1 MDIVNNVVVT
11 LKREDIQE
19 LVKDALKKQGYAI
32 IGDININSRKVTT
45 GYGMAEHDEVVFD
58 SITVNAKK
66 EDNG

>member
-1 MDIVNNVVVT
+1 MDITNNIVVT

-19 LVKDALKKQGYAI
+19 LVKESLKNQGYAI
-32 IGDININSRKVTT
+32 IGNININARTVTT

-58 SITVNAKK
+58 TITVNAKK